1 MGFFDLALVSPHDPK
16 VLHRNKTIQRASGA
30 TDILKSAKIYATLDE
45 ALMDKEH
52 GGNEEIICGTGM
64 PVDMYQERSER
75 KYVEPRKFFEQ
86 LVNQDDDSAETQ
98 EEKIRRIVFVFG
110 NEKSGM
116 EESDMDKCQ
125 YMVGIPTNPKFGSL
139 NIASAV
145 QLIAYDWRMALG
157 ILIQNLGI
165 GRRETRVIQWRKTDT
180 LHNTIIPRPRC
191 REVPYARESKQ
202 SATIMKE
209 ARGLKQDL
217 SL

>member
-1 MGFFDLALVSPHDPK
+1 MQSKLKIMRISHATRFILMYTKQNENVGAAARAMKTMGFFDLVLVSPHDPK

-45 ALMDKEH
+45 ALMDNEH

-75 KYVEPRKFFEQ
+75 KYLEPRRFFEQ

-157 ILIQNLGI
+157 YYD
-165 GRRETRVIQWRKTDT
+165 TD
-180 LHNTIIPRPRC
+180 
-191 REVPYARESKQ
+191 
-202 SATIMKE
+202 
-209 ARGLKQDL
+209 
-217 SL
+217 